1 MAYRSLFSTRAL
13 SLKAHNTYVSRNF
26 NIKLLY
32 RRELFRDPF
41 NIIPHQLLVGANTY
55 DNPDLVPPFGV
66 EVVTNLTAF
75 RLEIRSDW
83 PDSNVD
89 QLLRFYSP
97 NRYGGSLMNA
107 YSQYQGDKKMVCSQR
122 QFAEYVANAIE
133 GGVYLYQYG
142 ALTGYDPAALRGL
155 FDDFDNTSPYWATN
169 GAEIPMM

>member
-1 MAYRSLFSTRAL
+1 M
-13 SLKAHNTYVSRNF
+13 
-26 NIKLLY
+26 
-32 RRELFRDPF
+32 
-41 NIIPHQLLVGANTY
+41 GANTY
-55 DNPDLVPPFGV
+55 DDPDLVPPFGV
-66 EVVTNLTAF
+66 EVATNLTAF
-75 RLEIRSDW
+75 RLEIQSDW